1 MSPTFAYFEAKYE
14 FAEVEFSQLTEVEK
28 VGFSQAAKGMFCK
41 KVPDLCEGIE
51 NAFVKPLTVPD
62 DSDSVGRLRARQA
75 TEGTVVV
82 IQFKRSVLAEPAAP
96 ALPSVNVVV
105 DGTTMQVAAPEGTT
119 VTVLA
124 NNFQAPSVSPTANP
138 SSSPTPSPTPGPTT
152 SPSTTMPTEQDET
165 FSPTLAPTTSEPTP
179 APTPGPTPAPTT
191 SEPTPVPTTIPTPS
205 PTPSPTTADPTPAPT
220 PAQTTPEPTPS
231 PTPPSNYCLEGYA
244 DYGVRY
250 NWGLGKITVA
260 FTHEMCSARCSLYAH
275 PRFNGGCKS
284 YLTGMYF
291 GMLFCRSYGGNQRT
305 TRCASWAKPDSR
317 GVGSGVLGSMHP
329 RTNQE
334 NIGGNCC
341 SNSTFVLADMARLAK

>member
-1 MSPTFAYFEAKYE
+1 MRLMFFNAASFDRDLSSWDVGSHTAPLGTQPMFGSFQTSMSFRHDTQCDPFYTG
-14 FAEVEFSQLTEVEK
+14 L
-28 VGFSQAAKGMFCK
+28 
-41 KVPDLCEGIE
+41 
-51 NAFVKPLTVPD
+51 
-62 DSDSVGRLRARQA
+62 
-75 TEGTVVV
+75 
-82 IQFKRSVLAEPAAP
+82 EPC
-96 ALPSVNVVV
+96 
-105 DGTTMQVAAPEGTT
+105 
-119 VTVLA
+119 
-124 NNFQAPSVSPTANP
+124 
-138 SSSPTPSPTPGPTT
+138 
-152 SPSTTMPTEQDET
+152 
-165 FSPTLAPTTSEPTP
+165 LAPRLPCS
-179 APTPGPTPAPTT
+179 ALA
-191 SEPTPVPTTIPTPS
+191 
-205 PTPSPTTADPTPAPT
+205 
-220 PAQTTPEPTPS
+220 TPEPTPS